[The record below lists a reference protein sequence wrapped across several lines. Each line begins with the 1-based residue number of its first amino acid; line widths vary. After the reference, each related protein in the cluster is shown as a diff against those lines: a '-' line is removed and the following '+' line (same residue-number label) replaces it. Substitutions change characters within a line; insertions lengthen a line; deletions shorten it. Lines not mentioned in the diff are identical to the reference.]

1 MSKDKEKDFPDAPAD
16 EDNAKTNTVQYFP
29 EYRIYKPNKANNGS
43 ATRLQLKVKQERFRV
58 VQFFWESAQQTGV
71 DKDGN
76 ASFAWDVPAKKVTF
90 KMKDGDVGEILAVL
104 NGLKQGAGQVKDGK
118 SAGIFHKN
126 LNGNTIFK
134 FVKLE
139 KDGTFCYWVQI
150 SSQKNDGTKVEVKHS
165 ITIAEGE
172 VLRILLQNVLT
183 CMYPWR

>member
-1 MSKDKEKDFPDAPAD
+1 MNKDEKDFPDAPKD
-16 EDNAKTNTVQYFP
+16 EDNAKPNTVQYFP
-29 EYRIYKPNKANNGS
+29 QYRIYKPNKANNGS
-43 ATRLQLKVKQERFRV
+43 ATRLQLKVKQERFRI

-76 ASFAWDVPAKKVTF
+76 TSFAWDVPAKKVTF

-139 KDGTFCYWVQI
+139 KDGSFCYWVQI